1 MSDILYGKRIHLEVL
16 STQWTD
22 DKDDVAFQQQK
33 TFSEKTLTM
42 VQSLEFST
50 PFNSAAIAET
60 QL

>member
-1 MSDILYGKRIHLEVL
+1 MGDILYGKRIHLGVL
-16 STQWTD
+16 LNQWTD

-33 TFSEKTLTM
+33 AFSEKTLTK

-50 PFNSAAIAET
+50 PLNAAFVAET

>member
-1 MSDILYGKRIHLEVL
+1 MGDILYGKRIHLGVL
-16 STQWTD
+16 LNQWTD

-42 VQSLEFST
+42 VQSLGFST
-50 PFNSAAIAET
+50 PLNSAVVAET